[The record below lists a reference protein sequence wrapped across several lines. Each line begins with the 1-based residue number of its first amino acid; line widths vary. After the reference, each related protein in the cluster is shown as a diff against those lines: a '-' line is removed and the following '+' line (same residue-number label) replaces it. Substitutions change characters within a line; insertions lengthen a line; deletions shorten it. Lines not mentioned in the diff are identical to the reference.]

1 MLYDINQNK
10 MVNTRSS
17 MQKSISSTSNTPVS
31 VRRSPRLLAKQ
42 FAATKAGKLN
52 VFYQLDRN
60 GKAPALLVTDLQQE
74 QQQRWQRQKQQ
85 VLTFF
90 AEINKFYDTNGKEPS
105 LESDDYDEKRMAIY
119 LQHIRSIP
127 SSADVDALVKKHLP
141 WYTAVAVSE
150 PLSLS
155 QTQYKDMFTERT
167 SVYLGSMFIGL
178 AMAVFVALGIV
189 LNQDTLMSRAE
200 ELYKLLPK
208 STNGLTLLTF

>member
-1 MLYDINQNK
+1 
-10 MVNTRSS
+10 
-17 MQKSISSTSNTPVS
+17 MQKSTMSSTSSTPVT

-42 FAATKAGKLN
+42 FAATKAGKPN

-60 GKAPALLVTDLQQE
+60 GKAPVMDLQM
-74 QQQRWQRQKQQ
+74 QQWQRQKQQ

-105 LESDDYDEKRMAIY
+105 LESDDYDEKRMATY

-141 WYTAVAVSE
+141 WYTAAAAAAE
-150 PLSLS
+150 PLS
-155 QTQYKDMFTERT
+155 QTQYKDMFAERT

-189 LNQDTLMSRAE
+189 MNQETLMSGAE

>member
-1 MLYDINQNK
+1 

-17 MQKSISSTSNTPVS
+17 MQKSSTSSTPVT

-42 FAATKAGKLN
+42 FAATKAGKPN
-52 VFYQLDRN
+52 VFYQLDRK
-60 GKAPALLVTDLQQE
+60 GRVPSLLMTDFQQE
-74 QQQRWQRQKQQ
+74 QQQQWQRQKMQ
-85 VLTFF
+85 LFTLF

-105 LESDDYDEKRMAIY
+105 LESDDEHEKRMATY
-119 LQHIRSIP
+119 LQHIRSIS

-141 WYTAVAVSE
+141 WYTAVALAE
-150 PLSLS
+150 PLPLS
-155 QTQYKDMFTERT
+155 QTQYKDMFAERT

-189 LNQDTLMSRAE
+189 MNQETLMSGAE